1 MNKELRRPRSTQQ
14 TMQKTAHPYFFTQT
28 SSNISIFTNRYSQ
41 LAKIYQMPHLLEVTL
56 THTHIVLN
64 YVLLLPQQHVELS
77 TILLKPKTFDS
88 YILPLREKIH
98 NLKI

>member
-1 MNKELRRPRSTQQ
+1 
-14 TMQKTAHPYFFTQT
+14 
-28 SSNISIFTNRYSQ
+28 
-41 LAKIYQMPHLLEVTL
+41 MPHLLEVTL